1 MTDENI
7 ARAAGVIWQY
17 LSIREG
23 EAAVT
28 LGTLKRI
35 PGIRPDEAMAAVG
48 WLARE
53 GKLRFDDTKRSCT
66 ISLFEIETSL
76 S

>member
-1 MTDENI
+1 MTDEI
-7 ARAAGVIWQY
+7 IGKAAGVIWQY
-17 LSIREG
+17 LSVRG

-28 LGTLKRI
+28 LGSLKRI

-53 GKLRFDDTKRSCT
+53 GKLRFDDAKRSCT
-66 ISLFEIETSL
+66 ISLFELENCL
-76 S
+76 N